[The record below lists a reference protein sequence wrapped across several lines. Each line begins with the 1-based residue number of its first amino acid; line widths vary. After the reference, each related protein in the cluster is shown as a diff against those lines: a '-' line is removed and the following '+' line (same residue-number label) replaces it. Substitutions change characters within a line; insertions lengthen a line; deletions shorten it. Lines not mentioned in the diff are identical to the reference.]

1 MKIFHEGVLFATFDV
16 IIGLFDAKIMKDLET
31 LSYQINL
38 CRDMLKTSGDPANR
52 EALLE
57 TIEYLE
63 ACAPRMV
70 ELVEAAAQGAL
81 KEEATLM
88 KCLEM
93 NDVLV
98 KILADCD
105 NPDKLAEFAVES
117 VSTGVAK
124 AASTY
129 VDSLDLDDLLLD
141 SSSTTDNSKPLSTDG
156 RQFKSDDPF
165 SSSTDGRQFK
175 SDDPFEKLKSDD
187 PFGLS
192 ADERPFKSDDP
203 FGSSTDGKQFKSDDP
218 FGLSTDVLT
227 AKPDFI
233 GKSSEDD
240 GGGKAGPDDFD
251 VFIKG
256 RTS

>member
-1 MKIFHEGVLFATFDV
+1 MIAEHLRVSV
-16 IIGLFDAKIMKDLET
+16 NPDAKIMKDLET

-52 EALLE
+52 EPLLE

-93 NDVLV
+93 NDILV

-124 AASTY
+124 AATPY

-141 SSSTTDNSKPLSTDG
+141 SSSTPDNNKPLSTDG

-165 SSSTDGRQFK
+165 
-175 SDDPFEKLKSDD
+175 
-187 PFGLS
+187 
-192 ADERPFKSDDP
+192 
-203 FGSSTDGKQFKSDDP
+203 GS
-218 FGLSTDVLT
+218 STDVLT

-256 RTS
+256 RTSWSHTFFNQSI